1 MPMRSLLFKVLLP
14 FAVTLAVGM
23 ALVVFIHHRQQGQ
36 QPTNINAN
44 SQRATPQP
52 SPALAL
58 PEIHVLSTNLIEEN
72 MKYAG
77 AGHTWQDLKVL
88 APSGVLY
95 TKATRKD
102 YKQGV
107 LQVSVLFNANGEIT
121 EIKPL
126 TKRTDCGDCLSPSNN
141 VVFIKP
147 DDPSSRPYVEAAT
160 ETVKQIKFIP
170 CQSDGKPVATHGFV
184 EFVFR
189 LD

>member
-1 MPMRSLLFKVLLP
+1 MRSFLFKVLLP

-23 ALVVFIHHRQQGQ
+23 ALVALIRHRQQGQ
-36 QPTNINAN
+36 QPATNTNAN
-44 SQRATPQP
+44 GQRTTPQP

-58 PEIHVLSTNLIEEN
+58 PEIHVLSTNSIDEN
-72 MKYAG
+72 VKYAG
-77 AGHTWQDLKVL
+77 KGHTWQDLQVL
-88 APSGVLY
+88 APSGVLH

-107 LQVSVLFNANGEIT
+107 LQVSVLFSENSEIA

-126 TKRTDCGDCLSPSNN
+126 TKRTDCGDCLSPSAN

-147 DDPSSRPYVEAAT
+147 DDPASHPYIEAAT
-160 ETVKQIKFIP
+160 EAVKQIKFIP
-170 CQSDGKPVATHGFV
+170 CQSDGKPVATHGLV
-184 EFVFR
+184 ECVFR